1 MYRRFLYFEYEN
13 IFHKIILVLFT
24 FIMQVC
30 EFRFTEFALKKLLI
44 MTCVC
49 NILYSIF
56 ENVFKCNMITLIMWE
71 TFFEESEVL
80 NDFINDTSKSRNWN
94 FCFRKVEWGVGGGGG
109 VEWGAL
115 MNLLEI
121 RGTGEFRSGIFS
133 GHIV

>member
-1 MYRRFLYFEYEN
+1 MYRLFLYFEYEI

-24 FIMQVC
+24 FIMQIC
-30 EFRFTEFALKKLLI
+30 EFRFTGFALKKLLI

-71 TFFEESEVL
+71 TFFEEFEVL

-94 FCFRKVEWGVGGGGG
+94 FCSRKVGWGEGEGGF
-109 VEWGAL
+109 ELGAL

>member
-1 MYRRFLYFEYEN
+1 MYRLFLYFEYEN

-30 EFRFTEFALKKLLI
+30 EFRFTVFALKKLLI

-94 FCFRKVEWGVGGGGG
+94 FCSRKVGWGF
-109 VEWGAL
+109 ELGAL

-121 RGTGEFRSGIFS
+121 RGTGEFRSGIFF